1 MNEMRKLIYIY
12 IFLQKKWVV
21 GRKIKGKGN
30 MEEDSVVGFNR
41 LGLSHFAHALLIVMK
56 FEGDLGRL

>member
-1 MNEMRKLIYIY
+1 
-12 IFLQKKWVV
+12 
-21 GRKIKGKGN
+21 

-41 LGLSHFAHALLIVMK
+41 FGSSLFAQALLFVMK